1 MKKMESN
8 LPPELVFKVLGYLEP
23 KHVGQ
28 YMSSSRSTLQS
39 GQEIKKSK
47 ATRLMTQMTPKQVE
61 KVLSKVKDDELYW
74 SKSYRELRKQKLS
87 DEIKSILKD
96 LDNKPVSQKLNKFI
110 ELGNL
115 LIDNQNVLSTM
126 KKFKTSLKPLF
137 IDYHQDPRIPD
148 RAKWI
153 IEMIFMELYP
163 EDYDKTF
170 GYQLNIF

>member
-1 MKKMESN
+1 MESN
-8 LPPELVFKVLGYLEP
+8 LPPELVFKVLEYLEP
-23 KHVGQ
+23 KNVAQ
-28 YMSSSRSTLQS
+28 YMTSSKATLQS

-47 ATRLMTQMTPKQVE
+47 ATRLMKQMSHKKVE
-61 KVLSKVKDDELYW
+61 KILSKVKDDELYW
-74 SKSYRELRKQKLS
+74 SKSYKELRKRKLS
-87 DEIKSILKD
+87 DEIKNILKD

-126 KKFKTSLKPLF
+126 KKFKASLKPLF
-137 IDYHQDPRIPD
+137 IEYHNDTRIPD
-148 RAKWI
+148 RAKWV